1 MLLLPDEKM
10 PPDCGIFLN
19 YKCDES
25 VLKGNERMKTAKKL
39 TAIILTLLLL
49 CGCAPQQQEESFAP
63 ESSESSL
70 QEESTQ
76 EIGDVRE
83 FLRENFPNLDGS
95 TSLIPLEAGIR
106 A

>member
-25 VLKGNERMKTAKKL
+25 VLKGNKRMKTAKKL
-39 TAIILTLLLL
+39 TAIVLASLLLL
-49 CGCAPQQQEESFAP
+49 CGCTPQQQEESFVP

-76 EIGDVRE
+76 EIGDVR
-83 FLRENFPNLDGS
+83 
-95 TSLIPLEAGIR
+95 
-106 A
+106 